1 MLQKTLL
8 PRTIK
13 KEELTKKEKALANL
27 EHTYKKH
34 PGLFIESNLGI
45 RLWSGMRYVI
55 DTVWSNKRTSVRA
68 CHGISKTKVAALIA
82 VTYLN
87 LYDDAI
93 VVTTAP
99 TNRQVEK
106 LLWKEIGAAY
116 IQYPNLRGTCLTT
129 DIKCGPE
136 SYMIGFA
143 TDNATK
149 IEGWHSAHMLF
160 VLDEAKGIEQ
170 WVYDA
175 FEGSMSGEAKML
187 EISTTDGADQQA
199 AFRKH
204 HNSERHEWACIKFSA
219 WDSPFV
225 NPATVR
231 PEYKKYLNKELFKK
245 YGKPHSRAE
254 WPIELAK
261 KIQIADDPWID
272 GRELAWKQN
281 RPDMWICKVVGDFWE
296 QGTDNVIPL
305 AWIISAVDADVDI
318 DLNGEWTFGQDVARF
333 GDDRSVLT
341 EKKDKTVLP
350 QMVWEKRNTMETAG
364 IISTGMAE
372 RGINPYDTVPR
383 AVIKIDADGIG
394 SGVFDRIAEL
404 GYACYGLMSAKAA
417 SDNRKYYNYRAEMW
431 FHARAVFERQF
442 KEGNVISIPNDEE
455 LIEELSGM
463 KYKTHSDG
471 RQKVELKEEY
481 KKRLG
486 RSPDK
491 GDSFI
496 YCLAPVYDEAHDDYQ
511 PPEEVEWEEML

>member
-1 MLQKTLL
+1 MSQKTLL
-8 PRTIK
+8 RQTIK
-13 KEELTKKEKALANL
+13 EQISNEDKAQANL
-27 EHTYKKH
+27 LCAYLEH
-34 PGLFIESNLGI
+34 PAFFIEDKLGI
-45 RLWSGMRYVI
+45 KLWSGMRMVI
-55 DTVWSNKRTSVRA
+55 DAVWHNKRTTVRA
-68 CHGISKTKVAALIA
+68 AHGLSKTKTAAAIA

-87 LYDDAI
+87 LYEDAI

-99 TNRQVEK
+99 GNRQIEK
-106 LLWKEIGAAY
+106 LLWKEIREIYMRMG
-116 IQYPNLRGTCLTT
+116 NELRGVCLQVEV
-129 DIKCGPE
+129 KCNPE

-143 TDNATK
+143 TDNATR
-149 IEGWHSAHMLF
+149 IEGWHSAHILF
-160 VLDEAKGIEQ
+160 VLDEAKGIAQ

-175 FEGSMSGEAKML
+175 LDGSMGGMAKML

-199 AFRKH
+199 PFRKH
-204 HNSERHEWACIKFSA
+204 HTAKRSEWECINMSA

-225 NPATVR
+225 NPDKVR
-231 PEYKKYLNKELFKK
+231 PEFKKYLNKKLIK
-245 YGKPHSRAE
+245 YGKLKTKAE
-254 WPIELAK
+254 WPAILK
-261 KIQIADDPWID
+261 KEIQIADDEWID
-272 GRELAWKQN
+272 GRERAWFTS
-281 RPDMWICKVVGDFWE
+281 RPELWICKVVGDFWE
-296 QGTDNVIPL
+296 QGSDNIIPL
-305 AWIISAVDADVDI
+305 AWIMSAVDADVDI

-496 YCLAPVYDEAHDDYQ
+496 YCLAPVYDEAKDQY
-511 PPEEVEWEEML
+511 EEPVEAEWEKML